1 MRFVLPLALLT
12 LTTSLAAEAATISAS
27 KRGYISIVGEIVP
40 GDELAFADELKRF
53 TPGRPAEVR
62 LDSRGGSVVTAL
74 AIAEIVHKA
83 GLTAHVPY
91 RGQCYSACVIIFAAA
106 QERMANAESMIG
118 VHSAGVR
125 AQENDATF
133 AVTTMLARVMAEYG
147 APPSVI
153 GKMVMT
159 PTMGITTLTIADLE
173 AWKVTISR
181 SFAER
186 QAPQSTPVAEAVTA
200 EQMVRFVVGPD
211 NSIDRA
217 MQFFSWPWDE
227 KVRYIKSVGGQDS
240 KICFN
245 ADDCIH
251 QTEALTF
258 NRKYSYVVR
267 SNPRINQNAFCV
279 TSFERGREACY
290 IEGSGEVLF
299 LHNSD
304 GQWKKLPTSTAL
316 SMIN

>member
-40 GDELAFADELKRF
+40 GDELAFADELKTL
-53 TPGRPAEVR
+53 TPACPAEVR

-118 VHSAGVR
+118 VHSAGLR

-186 QAPQSTPVAEAVTA
+186 QAPQSRPVAEAVTA
-200 EQMVRFVVGPD
+200 EQWCASLSDPTTASTELCNFSPGRGMRRSGT
-211 NSIDRA
+211 SRA
-217 MQFFSWPWDE
+217 S
-227 KVRYIKSVGGQDS
+227 
-240 KICFN
+240 
-245 ADDCIH
+245 A
-251 QTEALTF
+251 A
-258 NRKYSYVVR
+258 
-267 SNPRINQNAFCV
+267 
-279 TSFERGREACY
+279 
-290 IEGSGEVLF
+290 
-299 LHNSD
+299 
-304 GQWKKLPTSTAL
+304 STARFA
-316 SMIN
+316 SMPMIAFIRLRR